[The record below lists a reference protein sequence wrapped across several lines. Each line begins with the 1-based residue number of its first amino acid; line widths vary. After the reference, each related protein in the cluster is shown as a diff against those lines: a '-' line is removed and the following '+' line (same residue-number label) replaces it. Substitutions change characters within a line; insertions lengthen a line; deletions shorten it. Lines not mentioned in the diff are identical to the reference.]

1 MRRLGLAS
9 WLFLSYAVVLTVA
22 VVVFFLTTQAATPA
36 FMIRHRGH
44 AMHQMHQMRPSGDGV
59 SPMIDELELVYRRA
73 TRQALIVA
81 GIAAFL
87 TAAGVSFVFSRRITN
102 ALRRMRSASERIAA
116 GRYDERLPGP
126 APGEVGDLVAAF
138 NRMAGELATTEQRRS
153 ALIGNVAHE
162 FRTPLSSLRGY
173 IEGFQDGLFR
183 PDAPTLESCSRQIAR
198 LSRLVD
204 DLSLLSRVDA
214 GIETIET
221 RPCDLND
228 VLRSTERTFRPA
240 FDQNGLSLSVTVVSS
255 DRPVL
260 IDPVRTAQALDN
272 IVSNALRHTPPGGRV
287 TVTAKPGPTHVAID
301 VSDTGSGIPASILPH
316 VFERFF
322 RADRSMTGGAGIG
335 LTIARMFVE
344 GQNGTLSIDSTEGH
358 GTRVTMTLPYAG

>member
-1 MRRLGLAS
+1 MRRPGLAT
-9 WLFLSYAVVLTVA
+9 WLFLSYAVVLSVA
-22 VVVFFLTTQAATPA
+22 VIVFFLTTEAATPA
-36 FMIRHRGH
+36 FMVHHRGH
-44 AMHQMHQMRPSGDGV
+44 AMHQMHPGGDTPG
-59 SPMIDELELVYRRA
+59 PMVDELEAVYGRA

-87 TAAGVSFVFSRRITN
+87 TAAGVSFLFSRRITN

-173 IEGFQDGLFR
+173 IEGFQDGLIR

-214 GIETIET
+214 GIETIEP
-221 RPCDLND
+221 RPCDVNE
-228 VLRSTERTFRPA
+228 VVRSTERTFQPA
-240 FDQNGLSLSVTVVSS
+240 FEEKGLSLSVTVSS
-255 DRPVL
+255 IDRPVL

-272 IVSNALRHTPPGGRV
+272 IVSNALRHTPKGGCV
-287 TVTAKPGPTHVAID
+287 TVSTRPGPTHVVID
-301 VSDTGSGIPASILPH
+301 VSDTGSGIPAAVLPR

-322 RADRSMTGGAGIG
+322 SADRSMSGGAGIG

-344 GQNGTLSIDSTEGH
+344 GQNGTISIESTEGS